1 MYNHADVKAR
11 SGCVFLDLAS
21 LDRNDLDLSA
31 LESVCEPLESFHRTG
46 TDELT
51 DRARDA
57 WCVIVN
63 KVVLDRTFFEA
74 RPALRLVCVVAT
86 GTNNVDLEAAADH
99 GVTVVNCQGYG
110 TDSLAQHV
118 LMLILALARSL
129 PRYQA
134 DVAAGAWS
142 RASQFCLLDHP
153 IREVG
158 GRRLGIVGYGAI
170 GREVARLAAAIG
182 MEVVIADR
190 PGAVPREGR
199 LAFDEVVATSDV
211 ISLHCPLNAETQGLF
226 DARVLQRMRPDALLI
241 NTARGGLVDEPA
253 LVRALREGWI
263 GAAAVDVVG
272 SEPPP
277 PDHPL
282 LAADLDNLIVTP
294 HCAWGSREARQRI
307 VDQTTENIEAWLS
320 GRSLRRVIEGRAG

>member
-1 MYNHADVKAR
+1 MHNQADVKAR
-11 SGCVFLDLAS
+11 TGSVFLDLAS
-21 LDRNDLDLSA
+21 LDRDDLDLSA
-31 LESVCEPLESFHRTG
+31 LERVCEPLQRFPRTG
-46 TDELT
+46 IDELA
-51 DRARDA
+51 DRAREA

-118 LMLILALARSL
+118 LMLILALARSF

-134 DVAAGAWS
+134 DVAEGAWS
-142 RASQFCLLDHP
+142 RSSQFCLLDHP

-170 GREVARLAAAIG
+170 GRAVNRLAEAIG

-190 PGAVPREGR
+190 PGASPRAGR
-199 LAFDEVVATSDV
+199 MAFDEVVATSDV
-211 ISLHCPLNAETQGLF
+211 ISLHCPLNAQTRGLF
-226 DARVLQRMRPDALLI
+226 DAHVLQRMQSDALLI
-241 NTARGGLVDEPA
+241 NTARGGLVDEAA

-263 GAAAVDVVG
+263 GGAAVDVVS
-272 SEPPP
+272 SEPPA
-277 PDHPL
+277 PDNPL
-282 LAADLDNLIVTP
+282 LAAGLDNLIVTP

-307 VDQTTENIEAWLS
+307 VDQTTENIEAWLD
-320 GRSLRRVIEGRAG
+320 GRPLRRVVEGCAN